1 MHTDILSKTSA
12 TSTFLVADRPTVP
25 IRIGLFGFGVVGQ
38 GFYEIVAQQQPI
50 PAEIVKVCVTTKGKS
65 RPYSPDLYT
74 YDPHD
79 ILGLDDIDVII
90 EAISDADAAYHIVSK
105 ALRQGRTV
113 ITANKKMLAEHLE
126 ELLALEQ
133 AYRGTLLYEAACGG
147 AIPVLRLL
155 DEYFG
160 HEQISSLRAIING
173 TTNFILTQQYEQGW
187 GYQQAL
193 REAQRQ
199 GYAEANP
206 ALDVSGRD
214 AVHKTSLLAL
224 QAFGVTVHP
233 DFILQLGITNID
245 YSDVAYARNNNS
257 TIKLIAE
264 LLPTANGRLR
274 LQVLPT
280 FVKNTSAL
288 AQINDAFNAIELTG
302 RYSGVHLIKG
312 RGAGGKPTGAALLAD
327 LVHATNGRR
336 YNHSK
341 YFSSTEVSINTDGE
355 VTLYIRAPKLRS
367 LDTLSTLQIQRSL
380 SEKSGVTIL
389 ATVHYEELR
398 AQMSALTDE
407 GVSIIAVANEN

>member
-12 TSTFLVADRPTVP
+12 TSSFIVADRPTAP

-38 GFYEIVAQQQPI
+38 GFYEIVAQQQPM
-50 PAEIVKVCVTTKGKS
+50 PAEIVKVCVTTNGKS

-74 YDPHD
+74 YDPQD
-79 ILGLDDIDVII
+79 ILGLEDIDVII

-173 TTNFILTQQYEQGW
+173 TTNYILTQQYEQGW

-193 REAQRQ
+193 QEAQRL

-214 AVHKTSLLAL
+214 ATNKACLLAL
-224 QAFGVTVHP
+224 QAFGVAIHP
-233 DFILQLGITNID
+233 DSILQLGITNID

-257 TIKLIAE
+257 TIKLIAG
-264 LLPTANGRLR
+264 LLPFADGKLR
-274 LQVLPT
+274 IQVLPT

-288 AQINDAFNAIELTG
+288 ATISDAFNAIEFTG
-302 RYSGVHLIKG
+302 KYSGTHLLKG
-312 RGAGGKPTGAALLAD
+312 RGAGGSPTGAALYSD
-327 LVHATNGRR
+327 LVYSASGRR
-336 YNHSK
+336 YSHNK
-341 YFSSTEVSINTDGE
+341 YFSSAE
-355 VTLYIRAPKLRS
+355 VTTSGSGEIAVYIRAPKLRS
-367 LDTLSTLQIQRSL
+367 LDTLSTLLIQRSL
-380 SEKSGVTIL
+380 NDKNGVTML
-389 ATVHYEELR
+389 ATLQYDELR
-398 AQMSALTDE
+398 TQISALTDE
-407 GVSIIAVANEN
+407 GVSIIAVTNEN